1 MNQSLSR
8 REALTLGVGLLTVL
22 PRRGHSELPPA
33 PQVPASDQNRMA
45 RAPVEGGE
53 RFEPVLGRLFTT
65 PYDNDP
71 FIVGVES
78 KLKCTCGC
86 LHNVYECR
94 SVDFTCSLW
103 PQHHADIVQQATAGW
118 TGDEI
123 IAFHLENYGQEYLM
137 APAARGFNLVGYLL
151 PGSLILTVGVLLV
164 VHLRRTTRLA
174 VASSP
179 QGEMTGSMADSGLND
194 EDSKLLEEEL
204 QSLSDW

>member
-8 REALTLGVGLLTVL
+8 REALALGVGLLTVF
-22 PRRGHSELPPA
+22 PRRAHSELPPA
-33 PQVPASDQNRMA
+33 PQVPASDKNRMA
-45 RAPVEGGE
+45 QTPVEGGE
-53 RFEPVLGRLFTT
+53 RFEPVPGRLFTT

-71 FIVGVES
+71 FVVGVET

-94 SVDFTCSLW
+94 SVDFTCGSW

-118 TGDEI
+118 TADEI

-151 PGSLILTVGVLLV
+151 PGSLILTVGALLV
-164 VHLRRTTRLA
+164 LHLRRTTRLA
-174 VASSP
+174 VASAT
-179 QGEMTGSMADSGLND
+179 QGEINGLMADSGISD

-204 QSLSDW
+204 QSLSNW